1 MNPLNLECIEDYYYV
16 LKMSNEDEDLGINE
30 NDLLNMVADYSKE
43 NLFKEQLFKLRQLL
57 QLAEY
62 IKENLCQTKTN

>member
-62 IKENLCQTKTN
+62 I

>member
-43 NLFKEQLFKLRQLL
+43 NLFKE
-57 QLAEY
+57 
-62 IKENLCQTKTN
+62 